1 MRPIKLTLSAFGPY
15 AGETVFN
22 MDRLGK
28 SGLYLIT
35 GDTGAGKTTIFD
47 AIVFALYGE
56 ASGSSRQPDSF
67 RSKYADAATPTFVE
81 LQFDYGGE
89 RYTVRR
95 NPEYTRPAKRGGGVT
110 KETADATLIR
120 PDGTV
125 ISKVKEVTREISE
138 LIGVD
143 RNQFTQIAMIAQGDF
158 LRLLLAPTV
167 ERSAVF
173 RKIFRTDSYGRLQDM
188 LKSKFRDAN
197 AELTELNRGL
207 KQSVQSIKLPDGSM
221 HTDELRRLCE
231 VQITPV
237 EAVLELID
245 RVTATDETELISAD
259 GKIASA
265 DSRLAAVNQAVG
277 KAENEQKARKE
288 LADAEKFA
296 ADNAERLIT
305 LKEEYAAQEGRS
317 AQRELLAAKAQRLSE
332 TLVKYDSL
340 AEIDRELTAKSVE
353 LDSAKRAKTALSD
366 RLLQLEKGISA
377 KKQLISSLSSADTQ
391 LAEAKNESQRLC
403 ERAERFDAVMK
414 KLGEYEEVKEKYN
427 QSLKRY
433 NEKKRIFD
441 EKNAAADRLERLWL
455 DEQAGVL
462 AAGLADGAPCPVCGS
477 LNHPSPAKMSQSAPN
492 QADVKAA
499 KALRETL
506 RAETEGASTEAHGH
520 RTMAGALADEIK
532 SMSAE
537 FVGQAGNDLPK
548 LLSQY
553 EKRQSEEQKAAAQ
566 RLADAENAAKAKKEA
581 EDGLPLAEKE
591 LSDCRAELL
600 SAERQTARLS
610 AELEA
615 ANKRRAD
622 TVKELPFATK
632 KEAEDEIA
640 DLNAQKAKSEFAL
653 RTAKEQYESLFTAV
667 TEKKAAAQ
675 VLKDSLK
682 DAAATDIS
690 ALYDER
696 AALLAQKEELTALRD
711 SVVTRMNANAAVRD
725 EIDCRSKRLSATEES
740 WRQLKLLSDT
750 ANGTLTG
757 KEKITLETYIQMT
770 FFDRI
775 IRRANL
781 RLMAMSGSQYELKR
795 RTETDDK
802 KSQGGLELDVIDHY
816 NGSVRAVSTLSGGES
831 FKASLSLALGLSDE
845 IQSSAGGVRL
855 DSMFI
860 DEGFGSLDEQSLDQ
874 AMTALIKLSDGN
886 RLVGIISHVAELKQ
900 RIDRQIVVTK
910 EKTGGSKAE
919 IVV

>member
-15 AGETVFN
+15 ASKTVID

-47 AIVFALYGE
+47 AIVFALYGG
-56 ASGSSRQPDSF
+56 ASGSSRQTGLF
-67 RSKYADAATPTFVE
+67 RSKYADAETPTFVE
-81 LQFDYGGE
+81 LEFDYGGE
-89 RYTVRR
+89 IYTVRR
-95 NPEYTRPAKRGGGVT
+95 NPEYTRPTKRGGGVT
-110 KETADATLIR
+110 TESPDATLIR

-125 ISKVKEVTREISE
+125 VTKIKEVTREITE

-143 RNQFTQIAMIAQGDF
+143 GDQFTQIAMIAQGDF
-158 LRLLLAPTV
+158 LRLLLAPTAV
-167 ERSAVF
+167 RGAVF
-173 RKIFRTDSYGRLQDM
+173 RKIFRTDSYGSLQDM

-221 HTDELRRLCE
+221 YSDELLRLCE
-231 VQITPV
+231 AQITPV

-245 RVTATDETELISAD
+245 RVTETDKTELSAAD
-259 GKIASA
+259 GKISSA
-265 DSRLAAVNQAVG
+265 DSRLEAVNQAVG

-296 ADNAERLIT
+296 ADNSERLT
-305 LKEEYAAQEGRS
+305 ALKEEYAVQES
-317 AQRELLAAKAQRLSE
+317 KAAQREQLAARAQHLSE
-332 TLVKYDSL
+332 TLEKYDSL
-340 AEIDRELTAKSVE
+340 AEIDRELTAKSAE
-353 LDSAKRAKTALSD
+353 LDSAQKAKTTLGD
-366 RLLQLEKGISA
+366 RLLQLEKGISER
-377 KKQLISSLSSADTQ
+377 KQLIAALSSADAQ
-391 LAEAKNESQRLC
+391 LAEAKNESQWLC
-403 ERAERFDAVMK
+403 ECAERFDAVMK
-414 KLGEYEEVKEKYN
+414 KLGEYEEIKQKYSR
-427 QSLKRY
+427 SLKSY
-433 NEKKRIFD
+433 NEKKRLFD
-441 EKNAAADRLERLWL
+441 EKNAYADRLERLWL

-477 LNHPSPAKMSQSAPN
+477 TSHPSPAEMSQSAPN
-492 QADVKAA
+492 ESEVKAA
-499 KALRETL
+499 KTLREKL
-506 RAETEGASTEAHGH
+506 RAETESASTEAHGH

-532 SMSAE
+532 RMSAE
-537 FVGQAGNDLPK
+537 FVGQAGNDLPD
-548 LLSQY
+548 LLAEY

-566 RLADAENAAKAKKEA
+566 RLADAQNAAKAKKDA
-581 EDGLPLAEKE
+581 EDGLPLAEKALSECRTE
-591 LSDCRAELL
+591 LS
-600 SAERQTARLS
+600 SAEQQTARLS

-622 TVKELPFATK
+622 AVKELPFATK
-632 KEAEDEIA
+632 KETEDEIA
-640 DLNAQKAKSEFAL
+640 ALNAQKAESELAL

-675 VLKDSLK
+675 ALRDSLK
-682 DAAATDIS
+682 DAGTTDIS

-696 AALLAQKEELTALRD
+696 TALLAQKEELTALRD

-725 EIDCRSKRLSATEES
+725 EIDRRSKRLSATEES

-919 IVV
+919 IIV

>member
-15 AGETVFN
+15 ASKTVID

-47 AIVFALYGE
+47 AIVFALYGG
-56 ASGSSRQPDSF
+56 ASGSSRQTGLF
-67 RSKYADAATPTFVE
+67 RSKYADAETPTFVE
-81 LQFDYGGE
+81 LEFDYGGE
-89 RYTVRR
+89 IYTVRR
-95 NPEYTRPAKRGGGVT
+95 NPEYTRPTKRGGGMT
-110 KETADATLIR
+110 TESPDATLIR

-125 ISKVKEVTREISE
+125 VTKIKEVTREITE

-143 RNQFTQIAMIAQGDF
+143 GDQFTQIAMIAQGDF
-158 LRLLLAPTV
+158 LRLLLAPTAV
-167 ERSAVF
+167 RGAVF
-173 RKIFRTDSYGRLQDM
+173 RKIFRTDSYGSLQDM

-221 HTDELRRLCE
+221 YSDELLRLCE
-231 VQITPV
+231 AQITPV

-245 RVTATDETELISAD
+245 RVTETDKTELSAAD
-259 GKIASA
+259 GKIASS
-265 DSRLAAVNQAVG
+265 DSRLEAVNQAVG

-296 ADNAERLIT
+296 ADNSERLT
-305 LKEEYAAQEGRS
+305 ALKEEYAAQEGKA
-317 AQRELLAAKAQRLSE
+317 AQREQFAARAQRLSE
-332 TLVKYDSL
+332 TLEKYDSL
-340 AEIDRELTAKSVE
+340 AEIDRGLTAKSDE
-353 LDSAKRAKTALSD
+353 LDSAQKAKTALGD
-366 RLLQLEKGISA
+366 RLLQLERGISE
-377 KKQLISSLSSADTQ
+377 KKQLIAALSSADAR

-414 KLGEYEEVKEKYN
+414 KLGEYEEIKQKYSR
-427 QSLKRY
+427 SLKSY
-433 NEKKRIFD
+433 NEKKRLFD
-441 EKNAAADRLERLWL
+441 EKNAYADRLERLWL

-477 LNHPSPAKMSQSAPN
+477 TSHPSPAEMSQSAPN
-492 QADVKAA
+492 ESEVKAA
-499 KALRETL
+499 KALREKL
-506 RAETEGASTEAHGH
+506 RSETESASTEAHGH

-532 SMSAE
+532 RMSAE
-537 FVGQAGNDLPK
+537 FVGQAGNDLPD
-548 LLSQY
+548 LLAEY

-566 RLADAENAAKAKKEA
+566 RLADAQNAAKAKKDA
-581 EDGLPLAEKE
+581 EDGLTLAEKE
-591 LSDCRAELL
+591 LSDCRTELS
-600 SAERQTARLS
+600 SAEQQTARLS

-622 TVKELPFATK
+622 AVKELPFATK

-640 DLNAQKAKSEFAL
+640 ALNAQKAQSELAL

-675 VLKDSLK
+675 ALRDSLK
-682 DAAATDIS
+682 DAVTTDIS

-696 AALLAQKEELTALRD
+696 TALLAQKEELTARRD

-725 EIDCRSKRLSATEES
+725 EIDRRSKRLSATEER

-919 IVV
+919 IIV